1 MLRLTLILL
10 FIALT
15 VVVVVKKSAQT
26 STSLQRLTNTSE
38 QALNLN
44 PILSDEGSV
53 VVFESTSDL
62 AGTGAGN
69 GFHLLRF
76 NTQHFSG
83 FEEIARS
90 RASAVSISTDGQKIA
105 FASTEDLV
113 GQNPDRNS
121 EIYFFDGTL
130 KQLTHTSPRSEL
142 TRLTDGNFEPSLS
155 GDGHVIAFSSNLAEI
170 TSDSLEILL
179 IDTALNAVTQLTT
192 SPSGTTSSHPK
203 LTVDG
208 RRVYFI
214 RQKPGG
220 TNADLMLINIT
231 ERSTR
236 TLANDLAELSLTT
249 GRALSSDGTKI
260 VYAAS
265 TGLNQAQVFLFDLRS
280 DAIRQLT
287 HLGTRTTDV
296 PLNPTISGD
305 GRRLTFAT
313 RRRVVNP
320 SDGGVEL
327 YLLDLPTGK
336 IDQITTAPS
345 GATAEVLSSL
355 SHDGSTLVFNFPR
368 MLSEPV
374 SDPNLAN
381 NSEIYET
388 VLPQRPEFGEAMV
401 ANAATRD
408 FSQHRIA
415 SDCIAIISGNNLC
428 NIEQEAKLI
437 DGKLPF
443 AIGGTTVQ
451 VNGEFCQL
459 LYASST
465 QVIFI
470 TPSNLPD
477 GPGQFVVT
485 NSEAFPSKAETVV
498 TRSNPGIFVDSSKAV
513 VLNSDTFVSD
523 PFDPTDGQLRLTI
536 FATGVRHASQ
546 LSVTVNGAAATV
558 EAVAASRLP
567 GLDEIHVRLPS
578 ELRGAGLVSI
588 AIKADE
594 LEANVVSTTLS
605 GSSIRDVMINEVLA
619 DPPDG
624 IAGDANSDG
633 TRDSAADEFVE
644 LVNSTARDLDLTGY
658 QIQTRAA
665 NASNDTVR
673 HRFAAGT
680 LLPAGTAIV
689 VFGGGA
695 LDSTNSLFGG
705 AHITRASTGGL
716 SLSNSGGVITLRD
729 TSGSVVSSMSY
740 GTSAGIAGDANQS
753 ITRAPDVT
761 GSFVLHQSAPDSQ
774 ARAFS
779 PGVKVNGSPFLPEP
793 AVSLI
798 QVSPTT
804 AQILTGT
811 NLKFSAHAFDQ
822 QGHEISD
829 VIFRWNSSNPSTLAI
844 DSSGIARALSGGL
857 AEITAIARGV
867 QSAPASINVLSPTP
881 TPTPTPSSTPTPK
894 PTPIPSPSPSPSPTP
909 SASPSPTASTSP
921 TPSPSPV
928 TVPPVVISE
937 FRTRGP
943 NGASDEFIEIYNRSD
958 LAVNVSG
965 LKIRGSSNTGT
976 ITTRLTITSNTVI
989 PGRGHF
995 LAVNSAGYSGSVPG
1009 DQSYTSGIANDGG
1022 IALTTA
1028 DDTII
1033 DQVGLSTGSAFKEG
1047 TNLTPLTTDSNQ
1059 SYERKTG
1066 GAFGSTLDTQDNL
1079 SDFQLLTS
1087 SDPQNTLSPP
1097 TPGVTPS
1104 PTPTPIPTPSS
1115 TPTPSPSPSPS
1126 PTPMAMPLIVISQI
1140 FGGGGNSAAPL
1151 RNDFIELFNPGN
1163 TAQSLGGWSVQYG
1176 GATATT
1182 WSVTSL
1188 PSVVLA
1194 PGQYFLIQEASGGT
1208 NGASL
1213 PTSDVTGTI
1222 ALAATA
1228 GKVALVKSTVALSGT
1243 CPSNPNIVD
1252 LVGYGSSASC
1262 FEGSP
1267 SSAPSNTTSVVRSNS
1282 GCTDSANNAN
1292 DFSSSAPNPRNTS
1305 SPFHPCGSSS
1315 LVFQKFEWL
1324 LVKALLVMATWRGA
1338 PI

>member
-10 FIALT
+10 FIALALL
-15 VVVVVKKSAQT
+15 VVVKKSAQS
-26 STSLQRLTNTSE
+26 STALVRLTNTSE

-44 PILSDEGSV
+44 PILSDDGSV

-76 NTQHFSG
+76 NTQKFSG

-90 RASAVSISTDGQKIA
+90 RASAVTLSTDGQEIA

-113 GQNPDRNS
+113 GQNADRNS

-155 GDGHVIAFSSNLAEI
+155 GDGHMVAFSSNRTEI
-170 TSDSLEILL
+170 TSDILEILL
-179 IDTALNAVTQLTT
+179 VDTASNTVTQLTT
-192 SPSGTTSSHPK
+192 SPLGTTSTQPK
-203 LTVDG
+203 VTVDG
-208 RRVYFI
+208 SRVYFI
-214 RQKPGG
+214 RQKPGS
-220 TNADLMLINIT
+220 TNADLMLINIS

-236 TLANDLAELSLTT
+236 LLANDISELSLTT
-249 GRALSSDGTKI
+249 GRALSSDGNRI
-260 VYAAS
+260 VYSAS
-265 TGLNQAQVFLFDLRS
+265 IGLDQTQVFLFDLRS
-280 DAIRQLT
+280 DAIQQLT
-287 HLGTRTTDV
+287 KLGTRTTDV

-305 GRRLTFAT
+305 GRRVTFAT

-345 GATAEVLSSL
+345 SATAEVLSSI
-355 SHDGSTLVFNFPR
+355 SHDGSTAVFNFPR
-368 MLSEPV
+368 LFSGPV
-374 SDPNLAN
+374 NDPDLAN
-381 NSEIYET
+381 NSEIYEAL
-388 VLPQRPEFGEAMV
+388 LPQRPEFGEATI

-415 SDCIAIISGNNLC
+415 PDSIAIIKGNHLC

-443 AIGGTTVQ
+443 VIGGTTVQ
-451 VNGEFCQL
+451 GNGEFCQL
-459 LYASST
+459 LFASST
-465 QVIFI
+465 EVIFV

-477 GPGQFVVT
+477 GPVRFIVT
-485 NSEAFPSKAETVV
+485 NSEAFPSKAETTVA
-498 TRSNPGIFVDSSKAV
+498 RSAPGIFTDGSQAV

-546 LSVTVNGAAATV
+546 LSATVNGEAATV
-558 EAVAASRLP
+558 EAVAASTLP
-567 GLDEIHVRLPS
+567 GLDEIHARLPS
-578 ELRGAGLVSI
+578 ELRGAGVVSI
-588 AIKADE
+588 AIKAGE
-594 LEANVVSTTLS
+594 LEANLVSTTLS

-624 IAGDANSDG
+624 IAGDANRDG

-665 NASNDTVR
+665 NSSNDTVR

-695 LDSTNSLFGG
+695 LNSTNSSFGG
-705 AHITRASTGGL
+705 AQIVRASSGGL
-716 SLSNSGGVITLRD
+716 SLNNSGGVITLRD
-729 TSGSVVSSMSY
+729 TAGAVVSSVSY

-761 GSFVLHQSAPDSQ
+761 GSLVLHQVAPDSQ
-774 ARAFS
+774 AHAFS

-793 AVSLI
+793 AVSVI

-804 AQILTGT
+804 GQILTGAH
-811 NLKFSAHAFDQ
+811 LQFSAHAFDR
-822 QGHEISD
+822 QGHELSD
-829 VIFRWNSSNPSTLAI
+829 VIFRWNSSNPATLTI
-844 DSSGIARALSGGL
+844 DSTGIARALSGGL
-857 AEITAIARGV
+857 AEITALARGV
-867 QSAPASINVLSPTP
+867 KSAPVTINVIAPTP
-881 TPTPTPSSTPTPK
+881 TL
-894 PTPIPSPSPSPSPTP
+894 IPSPSPSPTP
-909 SASPSPTASTSP
+909 SASPSPTASASP

-928 TVPPVVISE
+928 TVPAVVISE

-943 NGASDEFIEIYNRSD
+943 NGASDEFIEIYNKSD
-958 LAVNVSG
+958 SAVNLSG
-965 LKIRGSSNTGT
+965 LKIRGSSNAGT
-976 ITTRLTITSNTVI
+976 ITTRLTITSNTFI

-995 LAVNSAGYSGSVPG
+995 LAVNSTGYSGSVPG
-1009 DQSYTSGIANDGG
+1009 EQSFTSGIANDGG
-1022 IALTTA
+1022 VALTMA

-1033 DQVGLSTGSAFKEG
+1033 DQVGLSVGSAFKEG
-1047 TNLTPLTTDSNQ
+1047 TNLPPLTTDSNQ
-1059 SYERKTG
+1059 SYERKPG
-1066 GAFGSTLDTQDNL
+1066 GASGSTLDTQNNL

-1087 SDPQNTLSPP
+1087 SDPQNTMSPP

-1104 PTPTPIPTPSS
+1104 PTPIPTPSPTPLPS
-1115 TPTPSPSPSPS
+1115 PLPTPSPSPSPS
-1126 PTPMAMPLIVISQI
+1126 PTPIAMPQIVISQI
-1140 FGGGGNSAAPL
+1140 YGGGGNSGAPF
-1151 RNDFIELFNPGN
+1151 RNDFIELFNSGS
-1163 TAQSLGGWSVQYG
+1163 TAQSLAGLTVQYG

-1188 PSVVLA
+1188 PSVVLS

-1208 NGASL
+1208 NGTLL
-1213 PTSDVTGTI
+1213 P
-1222 ALAATA
+1222 
-1228 GKVALVKSTVALSGT
+1228 
-1243 CPSNPNIVD
+1243 
-1252 LVGYGSSASC
+1252 
-1262 FEGSP
+1262 
-1267 SSAPSNTTSVVRSNS
+1267 
-1282 GCTDSANNAN
+1282 
-1292 DFSSSAPNPRNTS
+1292 
-1305 SPFHPCGSSS
+1305 
-1315 LVFQKFEWL
+1315 
-1324 LVKALLVMATWRGA
+1324 
-1338 PI
+1338 

>member
-1 MLRLTLILL
+1 MLRLTLIVL
-10 FIALT
+10 FISLALLLAI
-15 VVVVVKKSAQT
+15 KNSAQK
-26 STSLQRLTNTSE
+26 STALLRLTNTSE

-44 PILSDEGSV
+44 AILSDDASV

-62 AGTGAGN
+62 ADTGAGN

-76 NTQHFSG
+76 NTQNFSG

-90 RASAVSISTDGQKIA
+90 RAGAVSLSTDGQEIA

-130 KQLTHTSPRSEL
+130 RQLTHTSPRSEL

-155 GDGHVIAFSSNLAEI
+155 GDGHVIAFSSNRSEI
-170 TSDSLEILL
+170 TSDTFEILL
-179 IDTALNAVTQLTT
+179 VDTASNAVTQLTT
-192 SPSGTTSSHPK
+192 SPSSTTSNHPK

-208 RRVYFI
+208 SRAYFI
-214 RQKPGG
+214 RQKPGS

-231 ERSTR
+231 DRSTR
-236 TLANDLAELSLTT
+236 VLGNDISELSLTT
-249 GRALSSDGTKI
+249 GRALSSDGNRI
-260 VYAAS
+260 IYSAS
-265 TGLNQAQVFLFDLRS
+265 TGPNQSQVFLFDLRS
-280 DAIRQLT
+280 NAIQQLT
-287 HLGTRTTDV
+287 TLGTRTIDV
-296 PLNPTISGD
+296 HLNPTISGD
-305 GRRLTFAT
+305 GRRVTFAA

-345 GATAEVLSSL
+345 AATAEVLSSL
-355 SHDGSTLVFNFPR
+355 SHDGGTVVFNFPR
-368 MLSEPV
+368 IFSGPV
-374 SDPNLAN
+374 NDPDLAN
-381 NSEIYET
+381 NSEIYEA
-388 VLPQRPEFGEAMV
+388 VLPQRPEFGEATI

-415 SDCIAIISGNNLC
+415 PDSIAIIRGNHLC
-428 NIEQEAKLI
+428 NIEQEPNLI

-443 AIGGTTVQ
+443 VMGGTTVQ
-451 VNGEFCQL
+451 ANGEFCQL

-465 QVIFI
+465 EVIFV

-477 GPGQFVVT
+477 GPAKFVIT
-485 NSEAFPSKAETVV
+485 NSEDFPSKAEAIVA
-498 TRSNPGIFVDSSKAV
+498 RSAPGIFADGSRAV

-546 LSVTVNGAAATV
+546 LSASVNGESATV
-558 EAVAASRLP
+558 EAVAASPLP

-578 ELRGAGLVSI
+578 DLRGGGIVSI

-594 LEANVVSTTLS
+594 LEANLVSTTLS

-624 IAGDANSDG
+624 IAGDANRDG
-633 TRDSAADEFVE
+633 TRDSTADEFVE
-644 LVNSTARDLDLTGY
+644 LINSTARDLDLSGY

-665 NASNDTVR
+665 NASNVTVR

-695 LDSTNSLFGG
+695 LDTTNSSFGG
-705 AHITRASTGGL
+705 AQIIRASSGGL
-716 SLSNSGGVITLRD
+716 SLNNSGGVITLQD
-729 TSGSVVSSMSY
+729 KNGAIESSMSY

-761 GSFVLHQSAPDSQ
+761 GSFVLHQAAPDSE

-779 PGVKVNGSPFLPEP
+779 PGIKVNGLPFLPEP
-793 AVSLI
+793 PVSLI
-798 QVSPTT
+798 QISPTT
-804 AQILTGT
+804 GQILTGA
-811 NLKFSAHAFDQ
+811 NLQFSAHAFDD
-822 QGHEISD
+822 QGHELSD
-829 VIFRWNSSNPSTLAI
+829 VIFRWSSSNPSRLSI
-844 DSSGIARALSGGL
+844 DSTGIARALSAGL
-857 AEITAIARGV
+857 AEITALARGV
-867 QSAPASINVLSPTP
+867 QSTPISINVIA
-881 TPTPTPSSTPTPK
+881 PTPSSTPTPI
-894 PTPIPSPSPSPSPTP
+894 PIPSPSPSPTP
-909 SASPSPTASTSP
+909 MASPSPSASISP

-928 TVPPVVISE
+928 TLPSVVISE

-943 NGASDEFIEIYNRSD
+943 SGASDEFIEIYNKSD
-958 LAVNVSG
+958 SAVNVSG

-976 ITTRLTITSNTVI
+976 VTTRLTITSNTFI

-995 LAVNSAGYSGSVPG
+995 LAVNSAGYGGSIPG
-1009 DQSYTSGIANDGG
+1009 DQFFTSGIANDGG

-1033 DQVGLSTGSAFKEG
+1033 DQVGLSIGSAFKEG
-1047 TNLTPLTTDSNQ
+1047 TNLPPLTTDSNQ
-1059 SYERKTG
+1059 SYERKPG
-1066 GAFGSTLDTQDNL
+1066 GSSGSTLDTQDNL
-1079 SDFQLLTS
+1079 SDFQLVTT
-1087 SDPQNTLSPP
+1087 SDPQNTMSPP

-1104 PTPTPIPTPSS
+1104 PTPIPTPSL
-1115 TPTPSPSPSPS
+1115 TPTPSPSPSPL
-1126 PTPMAMPLIVISQI
+1126 PTPIAMPKLVISQI
-1140 FGGGGNSAAPL
+1140 FGGGGNSGAPL
-1151 RNDFIELFNPGN
+1151 RNDFIELFNSGN
-1163 TAQSLGGWSVQYG
+1163 TAQSLAGWSVQYG

-1188 PSVVLA
+1188 PSVVLS

-1208 NGASL
+1208 NGALL
-1213 PTSDVTGTI
+1213 PSPDTTGTI

-1228 GKVALVKSTVALSGT
+1228 GKVALVRSTVVLSGT
-1243 CPSNPNIVD
+1243 CPSDPNIVD

-1267 SSAPSNTTSVVRSNS
+1267 ISAPSNTTAIVRTNG
-1282 GCTDSANNAN
+1282 GCTDSANNTN
-1292 DFSSSAPNPRNTS
+1292 DFSSSEPNPRNTS
-1305 SPFHPCGSSS
+1305 SPFHLCGSSS
-1315 LVFQKFEWL
+1315 QFYRKFEWL
-1324 LVKALLVMATWRGA
+1324 LVKALLVMATCRGA

>member
-1 MLRLTLILL
+1 M
-10 FIALT
+10 
-15 VVVVVKKSAQT
+15 
-26 STSLQRLTNTSE
+26 
-38 QALNLN
+38 
-44 PILSDEGSV
+44 
-53 VVFESTSDL
+53 FESTSDL
-62 AGTGAGN
+62 AGTGAGI

-76 NTQHFSG
+76 NTQNFSG

-90 RASAVSISTDGQKIA
+90 RASAVSLSTNGQKIA

-113 GQNPDRNS
+113 GQNSDRNS

-130 KQLTHTSPRSEL
+130 KQLTNTSPRSEL

-155 GDGHVIAFSSNLAEI
+155 GDGHMVAFSSNRSEI
-170 TSDSLEILL
+170 TSDTLEILL
-179 IDTALNAVTQLTT
+179 VDTASNAVTQLTT
-192 SPSGTTSSHPK
+192 SPSRTTSTHPK
-203 LTVDG
+203 LSVDG
-208 RRVYFI
+208 SRIYFI

-236 TLANDLAELSLTT
+236 ALSNDISDLSLTT
-249 GRALSSDGTKI
+249 GRALSSDGNRI
-260 VYAAS
+260 VYSAS
-265 TGLNQAQVFLFDLRS
+265 TGPNQSQVFLFDLRS
-280 DAIRQLT
+280 DAIQQLT
-287 HLGTRTTDV
+287 ALGTRTTDV

-305 GRRLTFAT
+305 GRRVTFAT

-345 GATAEVLSSL
+345 TATAEVLSSL
-355 SHDGSTLVFNFPR
+355 NHDGSTVVFNFPR
-368 MLSEPV
+368 LVSGPV
-374 SDPNLAN
+374 SDPDLAN

-388 VLPQRPEFGEAMV
+388 VLPQRPEFGEATV
-401 ANAATRD
+401 ANAAIRD
-408 FSQHRIA
+408 FSQHRVA
-415 SDCIAIISGNNLC
+415 PDSIAIITGNHLC
-428 NIEQEAKLI
+428 NIEQDAKLI

-443 AIGGTTVQ
+443 VIGGTTVQ
-451 VNGEFCQL
+451 GNGEFCQL

-465 QVIFI
+465 EVIFV
-470 TPSNLPD
+470 TPSHLPD
-477 GPGQFVVT
+477 GPAQFIVT
-485 NSEAFPSKAETVV
+485 NSEAFPSKAETTVA
-498 TRSNPGIFVDSSKAV
+498 RSAPGIFTDGSKAV

-546 LSVTVNGAAATV
+546 ISVTVNGAAATV
-558 EAVAASRLP
+558 EAVAASPLP

-578 ELRGAGLVSI
+578 DLRGAGIVSI

-594 LEANVVSTTLS
+594 LEANLVSITLG
-605 GSSIRDVMINEVLA
+605 GSSVRDVMINEVLA

-624 IAGDANSDG
+624 IAGDANRDG

-644 LVNSTARDLDLTGY
+644 LVNSTARDFDLTGY
-658 QIQTRAA
+658 QIQTRAT
-665 NASNDTVR
+665 NASNDTLR

-689 VFGGGA
+689 VFGGGV
-695 LDSTNSLFGG
+695 LDVTNSAFGG
-705 AHITRASTGGL
+705 AQIIRASSGGL

-729 TSGSVVSSMSY
+729 AAGVVVSSMAY
-740 GTSAGIAGDANQS
+740 GTNAGIAGDANQS

-761 GSFVLHQSAPDSQ
+761 GSFVLHQAAPDSQ
-774 ARAFS
+774 ARSFS

-804 AQILTGT
+804 GQILTGA
-811 NLKFSAHAFDQ
+811 NLQFSAHAFDQ
-822 QGHEISD
+822 EGHELID
-829 VIFRWNSSNPSTLAI
+829 IIFRWNSSNPSTLAI
-844 DSSGIARALSGGL
+844 DSTGIARALSGGH
-857 AEITAIARGV
+857 AEITALARGV
-867 QSAPASINVLSPTP
+867 QSAPVVIDVVTPTP
-881 TPTPTPSSTPTPK
+881 TPTPTPK
-894 PTPIPSPSPSPSPTP
+894 PTPAPVPSPSPSPTP
-909 SASPSPTASTSP
+909 SASPSPTASSSP
-921 TPSPSPV
+921 TPLPSPV
-928 TVPPVVISE
+928 TLPPVVISE

-943 NGASDEFIEIYNRSD
+943 NGASDEFIEIYNKSD
-958 LAVNVSG
+958 SAVNVSG
-965 LKIRGSSNTGT
+965 LKIRGSSSTGT
-976 ITTRLTITSNTVI
+976 ITTRLTITSNTFI
-989 PGRGHF
+989 PARGHL

-1009 DQSYTSGIANDGG
+1009 DQSFTSGIANDGG

-1033 DQVGLSTGSAFKEG
+1033 DQVGLSIGSAFKEG
-1047 TNLTPLTTDSNQ
+1047 INLPPLATDSNQ
-1059 SYERKTG
+1059 SYERKPG
-1066 GAFGSTLDTQDNL
+1066 GASGSTLDTQNNL

-1087 SDPQNTLSPP
+1087 SDPQNTMSPP

-1104 PTPTPIPTPSS
+1104 PIPTPSPTPTPS
-1115 TPTPSPSPSPS
+1115 PLPTPSPSPSPS
-1126 PTPMAMPLIVISQI
+1126 PTPIALTKIMISQI
-1140 FGGGGNSAAPL
+1140 FGGGGNSGAPL
-1151 RNDFIELFNPGN
+1151 RNDFIELFNSGN
-1163 TAQSLGGWSVQYG
+1163 TAQSLAGWSIQYA

-1188 PSVVLA
+1188 PSVVLS

-1208 NGASL
+1208 NGAPL
-1213 PTSDVTGTI
+1213 PSPDATGTI

-1243 CPSNPNIVD
+1243 CPSDPNIVD
-1252 LVGYGSSASC
+1252 LVGYGNSASC

-1267 SSAPSNTTSVVRSNS
+1267 SSAPSNTTAIVRLNG
-1282 GCTDSANNAN
+1282 GCTNTANNTN
-1292 DFSSSAPNPRNTS
+1292 DFSASAPNPRNAS
-1305 SPFHPCGSSS
+1305 SPFHLCGPSS
-1315 LVFQKFEWL
+1315 LVFQEFHWL
-1324 LVKALLVMATWRGA
+1324 LVKALLVMATCRGV
-1338 PI
+1338 PV